1 MSARMLTRAFALGT
15 LVWMPT
21 LGCSRSGSPEEP
33 KVTVQGR
40 LTNGGQPLTIP
51 AAFAQQ
57 KGMRPR
63 LNFTR
68 EEGSAASASETVI
81 SDMDGRFEA
90 KLPKGK
96 YRIAVQF
103 AYASPEEKKL
113 LSKFDR
119 RVSPIIREVTGE
131 GQEIN
136 IDLRKPQG
144 P

>member
-1 MSARMLTRAFALGT
+1 MSVRMLTLAFALGT

-21 LGCSRSGSPEEP
+21 LGCSPGGPAEEP
-33 KVTVQGR
+33 KVSVTGR
-40 LTNGGQPLTIP
+40 LTNAGQPLTIP
-51 AAFAQQ
+51 PAFAEQ
-57 KGMRPR
+57 KGMRPM

-68 EEGSAASASETVI
+68 EE
-81 SDMDGRFEA
+81 SDKPGVSVPAITEMDGRFQA

-103 AYASPEEKKL
+103 GYASPKEQEL

-119 RVSPIIREVTGE
+119 RVSPILREVTGD
-131 GQEIN
+131 GQEIS
-136 IDLRKPQG
+136 IDLSKPQG